1 MDELREKYLQGKMTE
16 ADQKAFEEGLS
27 SEDREELASELGIRA
42 GLESGFR
49 NELKEKVA
57 GFEKR
62 RNRVRRINPAYISI
76 AASLFL
82 VASLVLYF
90 TKDQTTLFDQYYE
103 TYPNYEVTTVRGEE
117 DPSNRERAYLAYDQ
131 GDFSGAIQ
139 AFNKLESM
147 SSADY
152 FFRGI
157 SHIQMTNYEL
167 ALKDLDQ
174 VISIKDENYNTAA
187 SWYTALIHLKLE
199 NEASAISLLEELSK
213 GESEFASISAELLS
227 KL

>member
-27 SEDREELASELGIRA
+27 SDDREELASELGIRV
-42 GLESGFR
+42 GLERGFR

-62 RNRVRRINPAYISI
+62 KNKIRRINPAYISI
-76 AASLFL
+76 VASLFL

-90 TKDQTTLFDQYYE
+90 TNDQTTLFDQYYE

-139 AFNKLESM
+139 AFNTLDSM

-157 SHIQMTNYEL
+157 SHIQVTNYKE
-167 ALKDLDQ
+167 ALTDLNEVLRLEDT
-174 VISIKDENYNTAA
+174 DYRTA
-187 SWYTALIHLKLE
+187 SLWYKALIHLKLE
-199 NEASAISLLEELSK
+199 NEAAAIPPLEELSK
-213 GESEFASISAELLS
+213 GESEFATVSTELLA